1 MTRLAFTIPLNPVTK
16 KNSGQIIKVGKYPK
30 LIPSK
35 TYLKYEQD
43 CKYFIKG
50 KQLMITMPVEVTCK
64 FYMKTRR
71 KVDLTNLL
79 NAIDDVLV
87 KYGVIADDNSNIIVS
102 HDGSRV
108 YYDKIN
114 PRTEVD
120 IHAFDMV
127 KGE

>member
-1 MTRLAFTIPLNPVTK
+1 MQVKFIIPLDPVTK
-16 KNSGQIIKVGKYPK
+16 KNSGQITRSGKYPR

-35 TYLKYEQD
+35 AYLQYEKD
-43 CKYFIKG
+43 CGYFLKS
-50 KQLMITMPVEVTCK
+50 KQAKISDPVEVTCK

-79 NAIDDVLV
+79 NAIDDILV
-87 KYGVIADDNSNIIVS
+87 AYGVLADDNSNIIVS

-108 YYDKIN
+108 YYDKLN

-120 IHAFDMV
+120 IHDKTEA
-127 KGE
+127 

>member
-1 MTRLAFTIPLNPVTK
+1 MESIIITIPLNPVTK
-16 KNSGQIIKVGKYPK
+16 KNSGRIVGSGKPR

-35 TYLKYEQD
+35 AYADYERA
-43 CKYFIKG
+43 CGFFIRG
-50 KQLMITMPVEVTCK
+50 KTRAAINTPVEITCR

-71 KVDLTNLL
+71 RVDLVNLL

-87 KYGVIADDNSNIIVS
+87 HYGVIADDNSDIIIS

-108 YYDKIN
+108 YYDKNN

-120 IHAFDMV
+120 IH
-127 KGE
+127 EIET